1 MIRKETEDEA
11 LPLWLARRGLVAEF
25 YLRVVRLLW
34 LRFGAGSS
42 RSRKKKREKQVEQAF
57 SVFVSFVLIS
67 LWIKLFQKWG
77 RPLNDWNDS
86 CLLLVVLAN
95 SFVSR
100 VFFSLSI
107 GAIAAAVRTR
117 TNTTTTHGHIA
128 QTLIHFGNS
137 SSMFKLFSS
146 RTFWLLMIAASSFH
160 CGILFWLF
168 TFTHDG
174 KATWNEYNFLY
185 LNNSR
190 TVNLR

>member
-1 MIRKETEDEA
+1 MIRKESEDEA
-11 LPLWLARRGLVAEF
+11 LLLWHARRGLVAEF

-42 RSRKKKREKQVEQAF
+42 RSKGEKKEREKQVEQAF
-57 SVFVSFVLIS
+57 SVFLSFVLIS
-67 LWIKLFQKWG
+67 LWIKWFQKWG

-86 CLLLVVLAN
+86 CLLLVLLAN

-100 VFFSLSI
+100 VFLIDRSDRCCRENADEYARSHS
-107 GAIAAAVRTR
+107 
-117 TNTTTTHGHIA
+117 TNIDP
-128 QTLIHFGNS
+128 FGE
-137 SSMFKLFSS
+137 
-146 RTFWLLMIAASSFH
+146 FWLYVWTIQQQNVLAFHDSSSFH

-174 KATWNEYNFLY
+174 KATWNEYNFSISITD
-185 LNNSR
+185 NSR